1 MTHKSLTLAKAD
13 FHEAID
19 GLESLIEFVRMA
31 CGADMVFAY
40 EANEAG
46 LATPLAASP
55 PARPQPFMLGENQ
68 IENIDWSNGA
78 VDADRLRL
86 PAPVLLA
93 LGLPAKNVQFLPTP
107 IPEAPRSG
115 IMLLWVER
123 DERDRAGSSR
133 SDAERGIPMLTQVF
147 TQMLTERRNGMQR
160 RLMTERFHDLF
171 ESVPTGIVVLDG
183 DCGTG
188 LINEPAA
195 TLLGIPAGEVEAV
208 ILAASMRPLR
218 QSCVNASELQTAYGA
233 FIGDPNYAATMLWD
247 LGDRQFKVDTHAMR
261 GDRRNGRIWLFNE
274 VTAEHRLEQELR
286 GLALTDPLT
295 GLANR
300 RQFAEYGAAMFDQ
313 AESDAQQLSVLML
326 DVDHFKSI
334 NDSYGHHVG
343 DEVLRTLANL
353 CQSQLR
359 TQDLIARLGGEE
371 FAVILPGTSTSDA
384 TVIAQRLRAAIAA
397 APIIAQD
404 LQIDVT
410 VSIGGAT
417 LLPGYQT
424 LEDLLDRADHRLYVA
439 KQTGRNKVEFTG

>member
-1 MTHKSLTLAKAD
+1 MTHKSQNLPNAD
-13 FHEAID
+13 IQEAID
-19 GLESLIEFVRMA
+19 GLQSLIEFVRMTS
-31 CGADMVFAY
+31 GADMVFAY

-46 LATPLAASP
+46 LATPLASSP
-55 PARPQPFMLGENQ
+55 PARPQSFMLGENQ

-86 PAPVLLA
+86 PVPVLLA
-93 LGLPAKNVQFLPTP
+93 LGRPAKNVHFLSTP

-115 IMLLWVER
+115 ILLLWAERGER
-123 DERDRAGSSR
+123 DCVCSSR
-133 SDAERGIPMLTQVF
+133 SDAERGLPMLTRVF
-147 TQMLTERRNGMQR
+147 TQMLIERRTAMQR
-160 RLMTERFHDLF
+160 LLMTERFHDLF

-188 LINEPAA
+188 LVNETAA

-208 ILAASMRPLR
+208 MLAAPMRSLR

-233 FIGDPNYAATMLWD
+233 FIGNTDYAATLLWD

-261 GDRRNGRIWLFNE
+261 GDGRNGRIWLFND

-286 GLALTDPLT
+286 GLASTDPLT

-300 RQFAEYGAAMFDQ
+300 RQFAEYGTAMLDQ
-313 AESDAQQLSVLML
+313 AKSDAQQLTVLML

-343 DEVLRTLANL
+343 DLVLGTLGRL
-353 CQSQLR
+353 CQSRLR

-371 FAVILPGTSTSDA
+371 FAVILPGTSASEA
-384 TVIAQRLRAAIAA
+384 TVIAERLRAAIAA
-397 APIIAQD
+397 TPIMVQA
-404 LQIDVT
+404 LQINVT

-417 LLPGYQT
+417 LLPGCQT

-439 KQTGRNKVEFTG
+439 KQAGRNKVQFIG